1 MTSFDVQS
9 PLPARRPI
17 LDSGEE
23 KEKVAEVEVP
33 NDSTNQNR
41 ENILEMDTPSIKN
54 EKKSFNI
61 PIFLWIGL
69 ALLLFLIICL
79 VIFKILIPSLKGNAP
94 VTSTKLVYWGMW
106 EPSQVMNSV
115 LDEFSAAHPGVKVVY
130 EKQEKRDYRSRLQ
143 ARLGKTG
150 TADDNDV
157 PDIFRIHSSWL
168 PMVKNNLAKMP
179 TDVATKIGLD
189 TDYYKVFQ
197 ELKSAGSY
205 LAVPLMYD
213 NLSLFYNKNIIE
225 SAQASLPKT
234 WWGFDKLARK
244 LTVKDSNGNIT
255 TAGTAMGLT
264 GNVDHWSDIIGL
276 LLQQKQAEPFKTDK
290 TNGDKLNDVLQ
301 YYSLFRTKDAVWDE
315 TLANST
321 QTFANGR
328 LGLYFGPS
336 WRVFDIQAIN
346 PDLAFEVTTV
356 PQLPTLEYSDKAE
369 SIEDGQITGG
379 LSTEQ
384 WATYW
389 VEGVNNQSKNQKLA
403 WELLA
408 FLSQKENLQ
417 KMYGAAS
424 ALRSFGEIYPRKS
437 MKDSLTS
444 DKRVAPFVQVADS
457 AKSWYLSSFTYDTGL
472 NEEMSKYFEDAING
486 ITLKNNQSAD
496 ILPTLQNGLLQL
508 QTRYKL
514 TNNP

>member
-17 LDSGEE
+17 LDSD
-23 KEKVAEVEVP
+23 EKVEKSEEAVAPVVAVIGESVF
-33 NDSTNQNR
+33 DTNQKP
-41 ENILEMDTPSIKN
+41 D
-54 EKKSFNI
+54 EKKRAGFNI

-69 ALLLFLIICL
+69 ALLLLLIIFL
-79 VIFKILIPSLKGNAP
+79 VIFRVLIPNLKGTTP
-94 VTSTKLVYWGMW
+94 TTPTKLIYWGMW

-115 LDEFSAAHPGVKVVY
+115 LDEFAAAHPGVNVVY
-130 EKQEKRDYRSRLQ
+130 EKQEKRDYRNRLQ
-143 ARLGKTG
+143 ARLGKSG
-150 TADDNDV
+150 EANSGEV
-157 PDIFRIHSSWL
+157 PDVFRIHSSWL
-168 PMVKNNLAKMP
+168 PMMKNNLAKMP
-179 TDVATKIGLD
+179 GETATKIGLG
-189 TDYYKVFQ
+189 TDYYKVFE
-197 ELKSAGSY
+197 ELKSNGSY

-213 NLSLFYNKNIIE
+213 NLSLFYNKSIIE

-234 WWGFDKLARK
+234 WWGFEKLARK
-244 LTVKDSNGNIT
+244 LTVKDANGNIT
-255 TAGTAMGLT
+255 TAGAAMGLT

-276 LLQQKQAEPFKTDK
+276 LLQQKQVEPFKADK

-346 PDLAFEVTTV
+346 PDLAFEVTNV

-369 SIEDGQITGG
+369 SIENGQISGG

-417 KMYGAAS
+417 KMYGAAAS
-424 ALRSFGEIYPRKS
+424 LRSFGEIYPRKS
-437 MKDSLTS
+437 MKDSLAS
-444 DKRVAPFVQVADS
+444 DKRILPFLQVADS

-472 NEEMSKYFEDAING
+472 NDEMSKYFEDAINS
-486 ITLKNNQSAD
+486 ITIKNNQSAD

-508 QTRYKL
+508 QNRYKL
-514 TNNP
+514 TVNP